1 MLERLVS
8 FFRTIEPGASLSA
21 GDDPRIAAAALMHHV
36 MEADGVSQE
45 AERLQIR
52 QALAE
57 TYGVSGLEL
66 DVLAAAGE
74 NADHEA
80 IDLYAFTSVL
90 KRHLDQEGRKTFIRL
105 LWEVVMADGELHEL
119 EDHTVWR
126 VAELIGVDRN
136 DRIAAKRAVQAE
148 RGVAAKIE
156 GAPE

>member
-8 FFRTIEPGASLSA
+8 FFRTIEPAVSLSA

-36 MEADGVSQE
+36 MEADGFSQE

-52 QALAE
+52 QALAQS
-57 TYGVSGLEL
+57 YGVAGLEL
-66 DVLAAAGE
+66 DVLAEAGE

-90 KRHLDQEGRKTFIRL
+90 KRHLDDEGRKTFIRL

-119 EDHTVWR
+119 EENTVWR
-126 VAELIGVDRN
+126 VAELIGVERN
-136 DRIAAKRAVQAE
+136 DRIAARRAVQAE
-148 RGVAAKIE
+148 RGAGAAAE
-156 GAPE
+156 SAQD